1 MVLSKLQP
9 GDCIGLAAPSHVADP
24 ERYGRIIRAIER
36 LGFRV
41 KTGEN
46 FYKSSY
52 GYLASEAERA
62 ADFNQLAR
70 DAEVKMVFFGGGSG
84 AAELLPLLDYDAI
97 RQNPKIYSSYSDGT
111 FLLNAIHAKT
121 GFTTYYGQTPGS
133 LEEGNPYDDAQFA
146 AHFVQGGVTQLASN
160 SEWQALCGGNGEGS
174 LIGGYL
180 GVVALL
186 LNTAHF
192 KLNPQQKYVL
202 FLEDHEKFSGVASVS
217 AQLSFLGQQAP
228 MHCIAGLLF
237 GHYSENPSPDFLA
250 MLQRFGEKHRIPVVY
265 CDDFGHGANHAILP
279 IGARAILDADAKT
292 LYFLES
298 K

>member
-1 MVLSKLQP
+1 MIPSKLLP
-9 GDCIGLAAPSHVADP
+9 GDCIGLAAPSHIAEP
-24 ERYGRIIRAIER
+24 ERYGRIIRAIEHM
-36 LGFRV
+36 GFRV

-70 DAEVKMVFFGGGSG
+70 DEAVKMVFFGGGSG

-97 RQNPKIYSSYSDGT
+97 RQNPKIFSSYSDGT

-121 GFTTYYGQTPGS
+121 GLTTYYGQTPGS
-133 LEEGNPYDDAQFA
+133 LEEANPYDTAQFH
-146 AHFVQGGVTQLASN
+146 AHFVQGGVTQLAHN
-160 SEWQALCGGNGEGS
+160 SEWRPLHGGSGEGI

-180 GVVALL
+180 GVAALL
-186 LNTAHF
+186 LDTAYF
-192 KLNPQQKYVL
+192 QLNPQQKYIL
-202 FLEDHEKFSGVASVS
+202 FLEDHEKFSGVASVG

-250 MLQRFGEKHRIPVVY
+250 MLRRFGEKHRIPAIY
-265 CDDFGHGANHAILP
+265 CDDFGHGTNHAILP
-279 IGARAILDADAKT
+279 IGARARLDADTRT
-292 LYFLES
+292 LCFLDFD
-298 K
+298 